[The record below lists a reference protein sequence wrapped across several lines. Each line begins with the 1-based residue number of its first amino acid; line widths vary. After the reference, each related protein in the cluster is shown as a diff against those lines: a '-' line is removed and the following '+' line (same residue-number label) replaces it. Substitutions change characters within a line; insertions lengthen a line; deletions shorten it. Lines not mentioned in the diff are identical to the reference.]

1 MRKCVLLITLLLL
14 GVTSSLA
21 QDENSIPTR
30 FGTLSINDAGK
41 LLFKGNLLSPP
52 FEEDTGLS
60 LSELH
65 QMGDA
70 DVVLLSMDGGKACP
84 ALYYWVTVKESGA
97 KVSKSFGTCN
107 DEITVK
113 VTGDSISA
121 SMSGFAGDY
130 ESKSAQRKAALEKH
144 VYIYRAGVVTEN
156 GKPMK

>member
-1 MRKCVLLITLLLL
+1 MHKCILAITLLLL
-14 GVTSSLA
+14 TGISSRA

-30 FGTLSINDAGK
+30 FGALSINDAGK
-41 LLFKGNLLSPP
+41 LLFKGNLLNPP

-65 QMGDA
+65 QLGAA
-70 DVVLLSMDGGKACP
+70 DVVLLAMDGGTACP

-107 DEITVK
+107 DQITIK
-113 VTGDSISA
+113 VTGDSILV
-121 SMSGFAGDY
+121 SMAGFAGDY
-130 ESKSAQRKAALEKH
+130 ESKSAQRKAALKKH
-144 VYIYRAGVVTEN
+144 VYVYRAGVVTEN